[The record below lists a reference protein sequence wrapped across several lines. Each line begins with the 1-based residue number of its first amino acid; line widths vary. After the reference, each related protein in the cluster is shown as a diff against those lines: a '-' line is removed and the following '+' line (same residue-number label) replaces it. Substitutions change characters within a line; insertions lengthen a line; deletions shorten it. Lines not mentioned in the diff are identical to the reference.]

1 MGCGLDCREVDLWRS
16 QRGNH
21 VFTTIG
27 TNSNL
32 HLLLE
37 ASAVDVV
44 HLKAWVPYK
53 VILALHRLKVVEL
66 YLI

>member
-1 MGCGLDCREVDLWRS
+1 MAIS
-16 QRGNH
+16 KGNQ

-27 TNSNL
+27 TNSYL

-37 ASAVDVV
+37 ASVVDVV
-44 HLKAWVPYK
+44 HLKAWVPHK

-66 YLI
+66 YLKV